1 MTSAATVCRRRSFK
15 PELEMDGAM
24 PNAKP
29 ARKPR
34 RTAATVGKPIIIEVG
49 ASRITIS
56 RAALFLILSCVL
68 AQALAP
74 ALGSDLARNLIRAA
88 LAP

>member
-1 MTSAATVCRRRSFK
+1 MT
-15 PELEMDGAM
+15 
-24 PNAKP
+24 NAKST
-29 ARKPR
+29 RKPR
-34 RTAATVGKPIIIEVG
+34 RVATTVSKPIIIEVG

-74 ALGSDLARNLIRAA
+74 ALASDLARNLLRAA
-88 LAP
+88 LAGS